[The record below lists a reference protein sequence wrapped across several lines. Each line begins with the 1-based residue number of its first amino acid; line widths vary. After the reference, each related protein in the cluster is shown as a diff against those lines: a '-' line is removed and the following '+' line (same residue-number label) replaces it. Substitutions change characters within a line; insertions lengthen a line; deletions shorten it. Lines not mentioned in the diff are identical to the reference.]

1 MKDYF
6 YGKIRIMK
14 DYFYGKI
21 TSIEPYFYDF
31 MRTLG
36 YTIIF
41 FLLKGVV
48 LLTYVEFF
56 MK

>member
-6 YGKIRIMK
+6 YDKIRIMK

-36 YTIIF
+36 YTMIF

-48 LLTYVEFF
+48 V
-56 MK
+56 

>member
-6 YGKIRIMK
+6 NN
-14 DYFYGKI
+14 KI
-21 TSIEPYFYDF
+21 TSIKPYFYDF

-48 LLTYVEFF
+48 VLIYVEFF